1 MCSSGIKLRY
11 FAHEYMTT
19 EPRLK
24 PAVLLCLDYWT
35 KFSLRGVFAV
45 EMQTTLRH
53 AVGPGREVGTK
64 YPVILMEGLMFNTHS

>member
-1 MCSSGIKLRY
+1 
-11 FAHEYMTT
+11 MTT

-35 KFSLRGVFAV
+35 KFSLQGVFAV
-45 EMQTTLRH
+45 EMQTTLRQKH

-64 YPVILMEGLMFNTHS
+64 YSVILMEGLMYNRHS